1 VRARSVSLNLTR
13 LKISLKR
20 TLLRTQDE
28 RDVDDDV
35 FYCSFR
41 NKTLLAAIY
50 LFGLGIRFDIRLRL
64 LLVQTQ
70 VGVFA
75 EM

>member
-1 VRARSVSLNLTR
+1 MRARSVSLNLTR

-28 RDVDDDV
+28 RDVDDV